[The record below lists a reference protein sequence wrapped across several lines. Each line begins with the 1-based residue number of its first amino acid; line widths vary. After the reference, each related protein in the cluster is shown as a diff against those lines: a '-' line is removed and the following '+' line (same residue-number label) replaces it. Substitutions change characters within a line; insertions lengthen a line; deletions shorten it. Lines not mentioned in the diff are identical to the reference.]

1 MGGSG
6 IPGAVRC
13 DIGIKIFQQKTD
25 MACPV
30 VALIT
35 MWWVPFLVQGLFT
48 SDLYWFYV
56 NSWGRAKIEQLEIVS
71 ECENS
76 GKRSTTTRG

>member
-30 VALIT
+30 MALIT
-35 MWWVPFLVQGLFT
+35 FVVGAYFFDP
-48 SDLYWFYV
+48 DV
-56 NSWGRAKIEQLEIVS
+56 NNRKTFAVIVDKEKS
-71 ECENS
+71 ECY
-76 GKRSTTTRG
+76 TCYQ